1 MAGHSKWANTKHR
14 KAAVD
19 AKRGKIFTTLG
30 REITMAAKIGGGDA
44 DANPRLRTAI
54 IKARAANMPMDNI
67 KRATQKGT
75 GEIPGVSYEEITYE
89 GYGPGGVAI
98 FMEVT
103 TDNRNRTVSEIR
115 HALSKAGGNMGENG
129 CVAWMFHN
137 KGIIS
142 VPAEGVDEDE
152 LMDTVLTAGAED
164 MQQMDDSFE
173 ITTEPADFDAVLA
186 AIEEAG
192 ITPTDSEVRMI
203 PENEVSLDGKDAE
216 KMIKLMDLLEDHD
229 DIKSVSA
236 NFDIADEIIERV
248 LG

>member
-14 KAAVD
+14 KAVVD

-30 REITMAAKIGGGDA
+30 REITMAAKIGGGDP

-54 IKARAANMPMDNI
+54 TKARAANMPMDNI

-98 FMEVT
+98 YMEVT

-129 CVAWMFHN
+129 CVAWIFHN
-137 KGIIS
+137 KGIIN
-142 VPAEGVDEDE
+142 VPAEGVNEDE

-164 MQQMDDSFE
+164 MQQVDDSFE
-173 ITTEPADFDAVLA
+173 ITTEPTDFDAVLA
-186 AIEEAG
+186 ALDESG
-192 ITPTDSEVRMI
+192 ITPIDSDVRMI